1 MHSSCAYKF
10 TRNSSSVKINASLY
24 KSSTSLTISLIG
36 IILIL
41 LTIGVVG
48 YIIVTDVTNSVST
61 TVNSGS
67 AYDNLTQL
75 KSDYNNLSQKYSALN
90 EQLGTHAENNVKTNY
105 NEGKLKLSELNE
117 TINSIES
124 DINKGA
130 SDKIISSEINQAK
143 EDIKEA
149 EEVYNNI
156 TASK

>member
-1 MHSSCAYKF
+1 MK
-10 TRNSSSVKINASLY
+10 
-24 KSSTSLTISLIG
+24 KSRLRLFKTTSLTISLIG

-105 NEGKLKLSELNE
+105 NEGKLNE

>member
-1 MHSSCAYKF
+1 MK
-10 TRNSSSVKINASLY
+10 
-24 KSSTSLTISLIG
+24 KSRLRLFKTTSLTISLIG

-75 KSDYNNLSQKYSALN
+75 KSDYNNLSQKYSTLN